1 MDVSDLGYEKDLF
14 ILPFDHRSSFEAGL
28 LGIRGRQADPGEV
41 EKLRAYKRVIYDGFL
56 EALDQGVP
64 VETAA
69 ILVDQKYGEELLS
82 DANKRGITT
91 CTSVEKS
98 GLPEFDF
105 EYGDDFGQRLN
116 DASPTFAK
124 VLVRYNPQGDST
136 VNQNQRRRLKVL
148 SDHAHSA
155 GYKFMFELLVPPT
168 DGQLESV
175 GQDRHAYDLKVRPQ
189 MTVRAI
195 QELQD
200 AGVEPDVWKLE
211 GMDDRDEA
219 RSVVTQARSGGRVRV
234 GIIVLGRGEDDQRVQ
249 HWLAIGA
256 QTPGFIGFAVG
267 RTVFWQPLVDYKDE
281 SISRAGAVSRIAG
294 TYRTECLATPAQPAP
309 PDQPGADHRRDGHST
324 RLTR

>member
-1 MDVSDLGYEKDLF
+1 M
-14 ILPFDHRSSFEAGL
+14 
-28 LGIRGRQADPGEV
+28 
-41 EKLRAYKRVIYDGFL
+41 EKLTAYKRVIYDGFL

-69 ILVDQKYGEELLS
+69 FLVDQKYGEELLA

-98 GLPEFDF
+98 GQPEFDF

-124 VLVRYNPQGDST
+124 ALVRYNPEGDST

-155 GYKFMFELLVPPT
+155 GYKFMCELLVPPAP
-168 DGQLESV
+168 GQLESITQNA
-175 GQDRHAYDLKVRPQ
+175 GAYDLKVRPQ
-189 MTVRAI
+189 LTVRAI

-200 AGVEPDVWKLE
+200 AGVEPDVWTLE
-211 GMDDRDEA
+211 GMDDRDA
-219 RSVVTQARSGGRVRV
+219 ASSVVSQARVGGRDKV

-249 HWLAIGA
+249 EWLAIGA

-267 RTVFWQPLVDYKDE
+267 RTVFWQPLVEYKDG
-281 SISRAGAVSRIAG
+281 SISRGEAVSRIAR
-294 TYRTECLATPAQPAP
+294 TYHRMYRVFVGARSTATA
-309 PDQPGADHRRDGHST
+309 
-324 RLTR
+324 